1 MVIQK
6 IITISWLVF
15 LSVEDIRKKKVSTIL
30 LVFGF
35 FVAAYALAKNEAC
48 WTVKLWAA
56 GKAIIPGGILLLI
69 AYGTKKAGIADGIV
83 LLWLGIL
90 EGYQNCIFIVIAG
103 LMTIAVVS
111 GALLA
116 FKKVRRDT
124 EIPFLPFLTWGWI
137 LINGAKLLG

>member
-1 MVIQK
+1 MLK
-6 IITISWLVF
+6 IITVFWLVI
-15 LSVEDIRKKKVSTIL
+15 LSVEDIRKKKVSRIL
-30 LVFGF
+30 LISGF
-35 FVAAYALAKNEAC
+35 AMALFAFISGEDG
-48 WTVKLWAA
+48 WTVKLCST
-56 GKAIIPGGILLLI
+56 GKSIIPGGILLLI

-111 GALLA
+111 GALLV